1 MHSVKL
7 IISDALLVFCREYVT
22 HLDTLIYGYQYIIQ
36 GFLRVNNP
44 RADYVH
50 STFVYQQDK
59 IEDIVSRWVENQQNF
74 SIITF

>member
-1 MHSVKL
+1 MA
-7 IISDALLVFCREYVT
+7 ITDQIT
-22 HLDTLIYGYQYIIQ
+22 Q
-36 GFLRVNNP
+36 GFLQVNNP
-44 RADYVH
+44 RADHVH